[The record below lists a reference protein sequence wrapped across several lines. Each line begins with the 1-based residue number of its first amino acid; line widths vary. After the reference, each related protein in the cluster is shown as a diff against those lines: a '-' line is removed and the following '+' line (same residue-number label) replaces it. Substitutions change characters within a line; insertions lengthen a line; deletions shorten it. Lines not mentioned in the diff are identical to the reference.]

1 MVNAFSNQH
10 WRGKAPVIAV
20 LLGIMVIATVAFA
33 QGPATIRPV
42 EDFVNAQDTYCFDC
56 IFQEFFPGSECVD
69 GCLVLIPP
77 LPNLVGFFDPD
88 AVRLA
93 VVDIAGLVNKWIEE
107 ASGGDVSFGTEMRG
121 TVIERPLED
130 GRAEVHVILKTINA
144 LTWVVDDPTNS
155 GDFTGPLLFG
165 NRAPEVLDEEKE
177 PALGR
182 SFLEVKFI
190 NTAPGAPLPDLL
202 QLLIENFEDLLFIA
216 LRAHAK
222 GELHVL
228 FGVPD
233 GTPGRATVVQTG
245 LFMTS
250 GMGAVADGF
259 PVERV
264 DLKVVGR

>member
-33 QGPATIRPV
+33 QGPATIRPI
-42 EDFVNAQDTYCFDC
+42 ENFVNAQDTYCFDC

-93 VVDIAGLVNKWIEE
+93 VVDIAGLVNKWIEQ
-107 ASGGDVSFGTEMRG
+107 ASGGDMSFGTEMRG

-130 GRAEVHVILKTINA
+130 GRAEVHVILKTTNA
-144 LTWVVDDPTNS
+144 FAWVVEDIED
-155 GDFTGPLLFG
+155 GALLFG
-165 NRAPEVLDEEKE
+165 NYAPEVLNEGKE
-177 PALGR
+177 PALGE
-182 SFLEVKFI
+182 SFFELKFI
-190 NTAPGAPLPDLL
+190 NNAPPGGPLPDLV
-202 QLLIENFEDLLFIA
+202 QLVFFTEPDQELLFIA
-216 LRAHAK
+216 LRTRAR
-222 GELHVL
+222 GELHEA
-228 FGVPD
+228 FGVPE
-233 GTPGRATVVQTG
+233 GTSGRATVVQTG
-245 LFMTS
+245 LFMT
-250 GMGAVADGF
+250 GFHGAVADGF

-264 DLKVVGR
+264 DLKAVGK